1 MLIIYVHLTR
11 ELINWYPERWSCI
24 YICIQKLIVLKQKAC
39 SVKIANIK
47 RKTRHRTCIHMH
59 IYITNVYL
67 TSFNL
72 LVASNPV
79 SKIWVTVIYLQYS
92 QAYSILRLAS
102 LFTQPIKKI
111 DFNLCLTIEG
121 KVYIIRQSS
130 VRIQY
135 WPSTANGYT
144 PSGMTNLLFVL
155 FLLLTRW
162 CAF

>member
-1 MLIIYVHLTR
+1 MILHIYLYSEAYCSETKSLFSKNCQHKAKNSASHLYTHA
-11 ELINWYPERWSCI
+11 Y
-24 YICIQKLIVLKQKAC
+24 V
-39 SVKIANIK
+39 
-47 RKTRHRTCIHMH
+47 
-59 IYITNVYL
+59 YITNVYL